1 MIQGENMKKSL
12 FAYVIGAIA
21 ILVGSAVLPLNQVNA
36 ASGCVV
42 YTYRQGNSG
51 ACVKNIQT
59 IITMNTR
66 SGSCGNVNTAV
77 VIDGSFGPNTAAG
90 VKAFQR
96 ENCLTADGI
105 VGPNTWRALCTQA
118 FYTRVASPTDNDKAW
133 LAGLQSGCATLSG
146 MSNYCYR
153 NIWCMHV

>member
-1 MIQGENMKKSL
+1 MKKISFKL
-12 FAYVIGAIA
+12 IVGAIA
-21 ILVGSAVLPLNQVNA
+21 IVAGLVVLPSSQANA

-51 ACVKNIQT
+51 TCVKNIQT
-59 IITMNTR
+59 ILTLNTR
-66 SGSCGNVNTAV
+66 SGSCGNLNTAV
-77 VIDGSFGPNTAAG
+77 GIDGSFGPQTAAG

-118 FYTRVASPTDNDKAW
+118 FYTRVASPTDNDRAW
-133 LAGLQSGCATLSG
+133 LAGLQSGCATMSG
-146 MSNYCYR
+146 MGGYCYR

>member
-1 MIQGENMKKSL
+1 MKSFK
-12 FAYVIGAIA
+12 FFIGIA
-21 ILVGSAVLPLNQVNA
+21 MVLGLVLLPFNQVNA

-51 ACVKNIQT
+51 SCVKNIQT
-59 IITMNTR
+59 IITLNTR
-66 SGSCGNVNTAV
+66 SGICGNVNTAV
-77 VIDGSFGPNTAAG
+77 VIDGSFGPKTAAG

-118 FYTRVASPTDNDKAW
+118 FYTRVASPSDNTRAW
-133 LAGLQSGCATLSG
+133 SAGLSSGCATLSG
-146 MSNYCYR
+146 MSNYCYSNR
-153 NIWCMHV
+153 WCMHV

>member
-1 MIQGENMKKSL
+1 MKKVSVKL
-12 FAYVIGAIA
+12 LAGIIMVLG
-21 ILVGSAVLPLNQVNA
+21 LVLLPFNQANA

-51 ACVKNIQT
+51 TCVKNIQT
-59 IITMNTR
+59 IITLNTR

-77 VIDGSFGPNTAAG
+77 VIDGQFGPNTAAG

-118 FYTRVASPTDNDKAW
+118 FYTRVASPTDNDRAW
-133 LAGLQSGCATLSG
+133 MAGLQSGCATMSG
-146 MSNYCYR
+146 MSNYCYSNR
-153 NIWCMHV
+153 WCMHV

>member
-1 MIQGENMKKSL
+1 MKKISFKL
-12 FAYVIGAIA
+12 IFGAIA
-21 ILVGSAVLPLNQVNA
+21 IVAGLVVLPSSQANA

-51 ACVKNIQT
+51 TCVKNIQT
-59 IITMNTR
+59 ILTLNTR
-66 SGSCGNVNTAV
+66 SGSCGNLNTAV
-77 VIDGSFGPNTAAG
+77 GIDGSFGPQTAAG

-118 FYTRVASPTDNDKAW
+118 FYTRVASPTDNDRAW
-133 LAGLQSGCATLSG
+133 LAGLQSGCATMSG
-146 MSNYCYR
+146 MGGYCYR

>member
-1 MIQGENMKKSL
+1 MKKVSFKL
-12 FAYVIGAIA
+12 LAGIIMVLG
-21 ILVGSAVLPLNQVNA
+21 LVFLPASQADA
-36 ASGCVV
+36 AHGCVV
-42 YTYRQGNSG
+42 STYRQGNSG
-51 ACVKNIQT
+51 SCVRNIQT
-59 IITMNTR
+59 VLTYNTR

-77 VIDGSFGPNTAAG
+77 VIDGQFGPKTAAG

-133 LAGLQSGCATLSG
+133 SAGLSSGCASLPG
-146 MSNYCYR
+146 MSNYCYSNR
-153 NIWCMHV
+153 WCMHV